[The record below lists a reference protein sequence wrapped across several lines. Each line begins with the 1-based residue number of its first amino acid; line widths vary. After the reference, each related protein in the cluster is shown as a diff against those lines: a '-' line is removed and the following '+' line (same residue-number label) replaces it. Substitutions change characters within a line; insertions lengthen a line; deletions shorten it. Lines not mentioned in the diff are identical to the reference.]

1 MKAITRIKQYIDFK
15 GLTNSKFE
23 KGIGLSNGYI
33 RNQLKKNADL
43 GESILIKILEKELE
57 INPEWLLTG
66 KGEMLKEKSLEVQED
81 KEVDKKNENTE
92 LSSISDKLDFISN
105 NLRIIKMLNDIRFT
119 IIADKLDIE
128 LDVDISENMFKD
140 EFKESKSN

>member
-1 MKAITRIKQYIDFK
+1 MNEINFRIKKLVDIFCK
-15 GLTNSKFE
+15 GNNSAFARKVDDNQKNIVNYLNGTEPKF
-23 KGIGLSNGYI
+23 SF
-33 RNQLKKNADL
+33 LKKL
-43 GESILIKILEKELE
+43 TEKLE

-66 KGEMLKEKSLEVQED
+66 EGEMLKKKFFEVQED
-81 KEVDKKNENTE
+81 NEVDKKNESTE
-92 LSSISDKLDFISN
+92 LSSISEKLDFISN

-140 EFKESKSN
+140 EFNESKRN